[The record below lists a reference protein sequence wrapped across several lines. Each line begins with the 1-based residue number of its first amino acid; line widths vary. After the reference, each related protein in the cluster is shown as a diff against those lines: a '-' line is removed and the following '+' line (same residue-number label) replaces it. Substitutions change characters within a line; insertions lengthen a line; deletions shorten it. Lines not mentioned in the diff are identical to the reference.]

1 MSLIKNIFIWN
12 FFPFLY
18 LRVVVFYLWL
28 KSFLADQSK
37 KLSSQIAK
45 IRTKNTLVG
54 SNWKYFSS
62 FFFLYFW
69 PPSIYMF
76 SPYRILTHAQKKL
89 QNAYLSIPFRNHSKG
104 NRSIVDTFGFNWKKK
119 VETCIIENYFN
130 FSPLFEK
137 LSINCTKKCEG
148 AFYINRSIP
157 SKGKFEN
164 RKNN

>member
-1 MSLIKNIFIWN
+1 M
-12 FFPFLY
+12 
-18 LRVVVFYLWL
+18 VFYLWR
-28 KSFLADQSK
+28 KSSLADQSK
-37 KLSSQIAK
+37 KLSSQMAK

-62 FFFLYFW
+62 FIFFVLTFGPQVY
-69 PPSIYMF
+69 IYMF

-137 LSINCTKKCEG
+137 LSINCTKKCECKSSTVQ
-148 AFYINRSIP
+148 N
-157 SKGKFEN
+157 K
-164 RKNN
+164 